1 MRLGSLVVPFAVL
14 VLAPA
19 IAVSS
24 PPPPTTVQA
33 VHRSGQTFVTWDE
46 VPDSTV
52 TYRVYRSDSP
62 ITSVSLMT
70 SLGEVGQNTTLNVR
84 ALAAEGAT
92 YPYRIV
98 EGVDLSLASGLFVHT
113 PAEAGAFYY
122 AVTSV
127 DATGENT
134 TVTPGQN
141 VTTAAL
147 PEAVDVPQP
156 VLQRTLTPGNGR
168 TYDIYVHWTSNV
180 GTALYPK
187 MCVVPSQPFTFLV
200 MRKGTVEPHPLVIG
214 LHSYG
219 ANYYGAGISNA
230 GTGYPN
236 EWALYPDDVL
246 ETSVPSSF
254 WYGYHDGFNW
264 KTGQPVPTSGTNVDY
279 TERRVEFALDWVLA
293 NLPVDPN
300 RVYTLGFSMGGTGA
314 IFLGHRLRDRV
325 ASRYAV
331 VPKFAFSFLDEFFET
346 DFDLG
351 HGHRVHCDRR
361 WGTVA
366 TNLPC
371 SDGMPTYDRLNYTT
385 LVTPIQGELLP
396 PLIVVC
402 GRNDVSVGWTEKL
415 APVLAMIAAK
425 QPLTF
430 FWDSSTHIRTSGTVE
445 WGPIQYNY
453 WNYDYRLDESFPV
466 FTGCSGDGNL
476 GDGNPATAD
485 SFGTINGYL
494 RWDRPPTDLAGS
506 WQVVVRNRDL
516 TSIYGTEFAPES
528 MTVDVTPRR
537 LQTFEVTPG
546 GLHPW
551 EVRDATSSALI
562 ASGAA
567 VADLSGLVTVPAVLV
582 TDNGARVTIFEATT
596 TVSGVDASDPAGARL
611 RLFPNPARSLPN
623 IGLSLA
629 RDARV
634 RFDVLDIVGRRLASS
649 PLVSLSRG
657 PHVVTPEGAGLGE
670 TRALPPG
677 VYFYRVTGPDA
688 DALVGARSGRWVLVR

>member
-1 MRLGSLVVPFAVL
+1 MRLGPLAIPLAPL

-19 IAVSS
+19 LAVSS
-24 PPPPTTVQA
+24 PLPPTNIQVF
-33 VHRSGQTFVTWDE
+33 HRSGQSFVTWDE

-52 TYRVYRSDSP
+52 TYRVYRADSP
-62 ITSVSLMT
+62 ISSVSLMAP
-70 SLGEVGQNTTLNVR
+70 LGQLGQNTTLNLR
-84 ALAAEGAT
+84 ALTAEGAA

-98 EGVDLSLASGLFVHT
+98 AGVDLSLTSGLFVHT
-113 PAEAGAFYY
+113 AAETGMFYY

-127 DATGENT
+127 DQTGENT
-134 TVTPGQN
+134 AVIQGQN
-141 VTTAAL
+141 VTTVAL
-147 PEAVDVPQP
+147 PETLNVPQP
-156 VLQRTLTPGNGR
+156 ILQRTLAPGNGR
-168 TYDIYVHWTSNV
+168 TYDIYVHWTSNI

-187 MCVVPSQPFTFLV
+187 MCVVPSQPFTYLV
-200 MRKGTVEPHPLVIG
+200 MRQGTVEPHPLVIG

-230 GTGYPN
+230 GTGYPG

-246 ETSVPSSF
+246 ENNLQCSF

-279 TERRVEFALDWVLA
+279 TERRVEFAFDWVMA

-300 RVYTLGFSMGGTGA
+300 RVYTIGFSMGGTGA
-314 IFLGHRLRDRV
+314 IFIGHRLRDRV
-325 ASRYAV
+325 ASCLAV
-331 VPKFAFSFLDEFFET
+331 VPKFDFSFLDEYFVT

-351 HGHRVHCDRR
+351 QGHRLHCDRR

-371 SDGMPTYDRLNYTT
+371 SDGVLTYDRLDYTD
-385 LVTPIQGELLP
+385 LVTSIQSEDLP
-396 PLIVVC
+396 PLIAFC

-415 APVLAMIAAK
+415 APIQAMIAAK

-430 FWDSSTHIRTSGTVE
+430 FWDSSTHVRTSGTVE
-445 WGPIQYNY
+445 WGPIQYNF
-453 WNYDYRLDESFPV
+453 WTYDHRHDRSFPV
-466 FTGCSGDGNL
+466 FTGCSADGNL

-494 RWDRPPTDLAGS
+494 TWDKPPTDLAS
-506 WQVVVRNRDL
+506 YWEVVVRNRNL

-537 LQTFEVTPG
+537 LQAFGVTPG

-551 EVRDATSSALI
+551 EVRDATSGVLM

-567 VADLSGLVTVPAVLV
+567 IADLNGLVTVPGVLV

-596 TVSGVDASDPAGARL
+596 AVAGADPGAPAETRM
-611 RLFPNPARSLPN
+611 RMFPNPARSLPS
-623 IGLSLA
+623 IWLSLA
-629 RDARV
+629 RDARI
-634 RFDVLDIVGRRLASS
+634 RFDVLDIAGRRLETS
-649 PLVSLSRG
+649 PLVSLPRG
-657 PHVVTPEGAGLGE
+657 AHVVTPEGVGLSGMP
-670 TRALPPG
+670 AIPPG

-688 DALVGARSGRWVLVR
+688 DALVGTRSARWVLVR